1 MPSIPRVHRRSWRE
15 LFGDGCSNVWKW
27 WGEVSAMNS
36 NPFLLFLS
44 FLLFQGSQHIGGK
57 YCTIWCS
64 SCFILELFPRLVP
77 TWKIAGTPSDI
88 HAWWRRKMFCTNVL
102 VTVELHCQ
110 NLNLRSFNFWNFLT
124 FIWEAILSARLFPR
138 RRIVSKQLAIGVNKV
153 LFEANEQVA
162 CLHLH
167 YSLKAFS
174 AWIWFFAR
182 KFWACSLQYISYISY
197 FPCVENIFFLACGV
211 LFFRVV
217 RSTELKNIQIFKVYG
232 HPLGILWSLDC
243 VLELLE
249 PI

>member
-1 MPSIPRVHRRSWRE
+1 MVVYHELVLFRMQISSIAETTNVSILHSEPRNFFQLEKYFRVVKRSSLSHRKQIRMCFLQEQFINVPSKASVQKKWPLLGFFLFSPRQEHKLIMLNCRLPSIPRVHRRSWRE

-138 RRIVSKQLAIGVNKV
+138 RRIVSKQN
-153 LFEANEQVA
+153 
-162 CLHLH
+162 
-167 YSLKAFS
+167 S
-174 AWIWFFAR
+174 R
-182 KFWACSLQYISYISY
+182 
-197 FPCVENIFFLACGV
+197 
-211 LFFRVV
+211 
-217 RSTELKNIQIFKVYG
+217 
-232 HPLGILWSLDC
+232 
-243 VLELLE
+243 
-249 PI
+249 